1 MSKRSWRRIIIF
13 LILIILG
20 GVGTSL
26 ALRPKAVTKPA
37 AADIQKVST
46 VPTLEF
52 LPSEIFTAKPLEL
65 QQTLSLSGALRAVDI
80 SSVKARVAAEVKE
93 ISVREGDT
101 VRAGQIV
108 ARMDVT
114 EFQARVDQ
122 ARGTLNAARAQLDI
136 ATKNRDNNRTLVEK
150 GFISK
155 NAFDNSASQYATAE
169 ANVEAAKGAL
179 DIVQKLVNDTIIKS
193 PISGEVATRYV
204 QAGEKV
210 SADNKLLDI
219 VNLRK
224 LELEAAVP
232 TNDIASV
239 AIGQRVNLHIDGWPQ
254 NIEGKVVRINPTTQS
269 GSRSVVVYVQIANPQ
284 NQLRSGMFA
293 EAQLVVK
300 SKLGV
305 LALPQNALRKDGNGS
320 FVYVI
325 EGDTLARRPVTI
337 GMSGRSGDD
346 YMTEVLSGLDFGTQV
361 IRTDMG
367 SLQPGVRVHI
377 NAAGK

>member
-1 MSKRSWRRIIIF
+1 MRRRII
-13 LILIILG
+13 LIVILLIIIAG
-20 GVGTSL
+20 GVTWTL
-26 ALRPKAVTKPA
+26 KQKPA
-37 AADIQKVST
+37 VKPTPVTAPIAAAA
-46 VPTLEF
+46 PTLEF

-65 QQTLSLSGALRAVDI
+65 QQTLSLTGALRAVDI
-80 SSVKARVAAEVKE
+80 SSVKARVAAEVRE

-108 ARMDVT
+108 ARMDAT

-179 DIVQKLVNDTIIKS
+179 DVVQKLVNDTVIRS
-193 PISGEVATRYV
+193 PISGVVAMRYV

-219 VNLRK
+219 VNLQK
-224 LELEAAVP
+224 MELEAAVP
-232 TNDIASV
+232 TNDITNV
-239 AIGQRVNLHIDGWPQ
+239 AIGQRVTLRTEGLPQ
-254 NIEGKVVRINPTTQS
+254 TIEGKVARINPATQS
-269 GSRSVVVYVQIANPQ
+269 GSRSVLVYVQIANPQ

-293 EAQLVVK
+293 EAQLILK
-300 SKLGV
+300 TKASV
-305 LALPQNALRKDGNGS
+305 LALPQNAIRKEGNRAY
-320 FVYVI
+320 VYVI
-325 EGDTLARRPVTI
+325 EADVLARKAITV

-346 YMTEVLSGLDFGTQV
+346 YMTEVLSGIDFGTQIV
-361 IRTDMG
+361 RTDMG
-367 SLQPGVRVHI
+367 SLQPGTHVRI
-377 NAAGK
+377 NAPSQ

>member
-1 MSKRSWRRIIIF
+1 MRRRII
-13 LILIILG
+13 LIVILLIIIAG
-20 GVGTSL
+20 GVTWTLKQKSVVK
-26 ALRPKAVTKPA
+26 PTPVTAPIA
-37 AADIQKVST
+37 AAA
-46 VPTLEF
+46 PTLEF

-65 QQTLSLSGALRAVDI
+65 QQTLSLTGALRAVDI
-80 SSVKARVAAEVKE
+80 SSVKARVAAEVRE

-108 ARMDVT
+108 ARMDAT

-179 DIVQKLVNDTIIKS
+179 DVVQKLVNDTVIRS
-193 PISGEVATRYV
+193 PISGVVAMRYV

-219 VNLRK
+219 VNLQK
-224 LELEAAVP
+224 MELEAAVP
-232 TNDIASV
+232 TNDITNV
-239 AIGQRVNLHIDGWPQ
+239 AIGQRVTLRTEGLPQ
-254 NIEGKVVRINPTTQS
+254 TIEGKVVRINPATQS
-269 GSRSVVVYVQIANPQ
+269 GSRSVLVYVQIANPQ

-293 EAQLVVK
+293 EAQLILK
-300 SKLGV
+300 TKASV
-305 LALPQNALRKDGNGS
+305 LALPQNAIRKEGNRAY
-320 FVYVI
+320 VYVI
-325 EGDTLARRPVTI
+325 EADVLARKAITV

-346 YMTEVLSGLDFGTQV
+346 YMTEVLSGIDFGTQIV
-361 IRTDMG
+361 RTDMG
-367 SLQPGVRVHI
+367 SLQPGTHVRI
-377 NAAGK
+377 NAPSQ

>member
-1 MSKRSWRRIIIF
+1 MSKSMRRRII
-13 LILIILG
+13 LIVILVIIIAG
-20 GVGTSL
+20 GVTWTLKQKS
-26 ALRPKAVTKPA
+26 AVKPA
-37 AADIQKVST
+37 PVAAPIALAT
-46 VPTLEF
+46 PTLEF
-52 LPSEIFTAKPLEL
+52 LPSEIFTAKPLDI

-80 SSVKARVAAEVKE
+80 SSVKARVAAEVRE
-93 ISVREGDT
+93 IPVREGDA

-179 DIVQKLVNDTIIKS
+179 DVVQKLVNDTVIRS
-193 PISGEVATRYV
+193 PIAGVVAMRYV

-219 VNLRK
+219 VNLQK
-224 LELEAAVP
+224 MELEAAVP
-232 TNDIASV
+232 TNDITNV
-239 AIGQRVNLHIDGWPQ
+239 AIGQRVTLRIEGLPQ
-254 NIEGKVVRINPTTQS
+254 TIEGKVVRINPATQS
-269 GSRSVVVYVQIANPQ
+269 GSRSVLVYVQIANPQ

-293 EAQLVVK
+293 EAQLILK
-300 SKLGV
+300 TKTGV
-305 LALPQNALRKDGNGS
+305 LALPQNAIRKDGNGTY
-320 FVYVI
+320 VYVV
-325 EGDTLARRPVTI
+325 EGGVLARKPVTI
-337 GMSGRSGDD
+337 GMSGRTSDD
-346 YMTEVLSGLDFGTQV
+346 YMTEVLSGIDFGTQV
-361 IRTDMG
+361 VGTDMG
-367 SLQPGVRVHI
+367 SLQPGTHVRI
-377 NAAGK
+377 NAPSK

>member
-1 MSKRSWRRIIIF
+1 MSKRMRRRIILL
-13 LILIILG
+13 LILMIIIAG
-20 GVGTSL
+20 GVAWVLKQKS
-26 ALRPKAVTKPA
+26 AVKPA
-37 AADIQKVST
+37 PVAAATT
-46 VPTLEF
+46 VATPTLEF
-52 LPSEIFTAKPLEL
+52 LPSEIFTAKPLDI
-65 QQTLSLSGALRAVDI
+65 QQTLSLSGALRAVDL
-80 SSVKARVAAEVKE
+80 SSVKARVSAEVRE

-108 ARMDVT
+108 AKMDVT

-179 DIVQKLVNDTIIKS
+179 DVVQKLVNDTVIRS
-193 PISGEVATRYV
+193 PISGVVAMRYV

-219 VNLRK
+219 VNLQK
-224 LELEAAVP
+224 MELEAAVP
-232 TNDIASV
+232 TNDITNV
-239 AIGQRVNLHIDGWPQ
+239 AIGQRVTLRTEGLPQ
-254 NIEGKVVRINPTTQS
+254 TIEGKVVRINPATQS
-269 GSRSVVVYVQIANPQ
+269 GSRSVLVYVQIANPQ

-293 EAQLVVK
+293 EAQLILK
-300 SKLGV
+300 TKASV
-305 LALPQNALRKDGNGS
+305 LALPQNAIRKEGNRAY
-320 FVYVI
+320 VYVI
-325 EGDTLARRPVTI
+325 EADVLARKAITV

-346 YMTEVLSGLDFGTQV
+346 YMTEVLSGIDFGTQIV
-361 IRTDMG
+361 RTDMG
-367 SLQPGVRVHI
+367 SLQPGTHVRI
-377 NAAGK
+377 NAPSQ

>member
-1 MSKRSWRRIIIF
+1 MRRRII
-13 LILIILG
+13 LIVIVVIISAG
-20 GVGTSL
+20 GVTWVLKQKSAVKSASIATPVAAPIAL
-26 ALRPKAVTKPA
+26 AA
-37 AADIQKVST
+37 
-46 VPTLEF
+46 PTLEF

-65 QQTLSLSGALRAVDI
+65 QQTLSLTGALRAVDI
-80 SSVKARVAAEVKE
+80 SSVKARVAAEVRE

-101 VRAGQIV
+101 VHAGHIV

-155 NAFDNSASQYATAE
+155 NAFDNSASQYASAE

-179 DIVQKLVNDTIIKS
+179 DVVQKLVNDTVIRS
-193 PISGEVATRYV
+193 PITGVVAMRYV

-219 VNLRK
+219 VNLQK
-224 LELEAAVP
+224 MELEAAVP
-232 TNDIASV
+232 TNDITNVSM
-239 AIGQRVNLHIDGWPQ
+239 GQRVTLRIEGLPQ
-254 NIEGKVVRINPTTQS
+254 TIEGKVVRINPATQS
-269 GSRSVVVYVQIANPQ
+269 GSRSVLVYVQITNPQ

-293 EAQLVVK
+293 EAQLIVK
-300 SKLGV
+300 TKAGV
-305 LALPQNALRKDGNGS
+305 LALPQNAIRKDGNGAY
-320 FVYVI
+320 VYVV
-325 EGDTLARRPVTI
+325 EADVLARKTVTI

-346 YMTEVLSGLDFGTQV
+346 YMTEVLSGIDFGTQV
-361 IRTDMG
+361 ISTDMG
-367 SLQPGVRVHI
+367 SLQPGTHVRI
-377 NAAGK
+377 NAPSQ

>member
-1 MSKRSWRRIIIF
+1 MRRRIILV
-13 LILIILG
+13 LILVIISAG
-20 GVGTSL
+20 GVTWVLKQKS
-26 ALRPKAVTKPA
+26 AVKSASITTPVASTIAEA
-37 AADIQKVST
+37 A
-46 VPTLEF
+46 PTLEF
-52 LPSEIFTAKPLEL
+52 LPSEIFTAKPLDI

-80 SSVKARVAAEVKE
+80 SSVKARVAAEVRE

-101 VRAGQIV
+101 VHAGQIV

-155 NAFDNSASQYATAE
+155 NAFDNSASQYASAE

-179 DIVQKLVNDTIIKS
+179 DVVQKLVNDTVIRS
-193 PISGEVATRYV
+193 PITGVVAMRYV

-219 VNLRK
+219 VNLQK
-224 LELEAAVP
+224 MELEAAVP
-232 TNDIASV
+232 TNDITNVSM
-239 AIGQRVNLHIDGWPQ
+239 GQRVTLRIEGLPQ
-254 NIEGKVVRINPTTQS
+254 TIEGKVVRINPATQS
-269 GSRSVVVYVQIANPQ
+269 GSRSVLVYVQITNPQ

-293 EAQLVVK
+293 EAQLIVK
-300 SKLGV
+300 TKAGV
-305 LALPQNALRKDGNGS
+305 LALPQNAIRKDGNGAY
-320 FVYVI
+320 VYVV
-325 EGDTLARRPVTI
+325 EADVLARKTVTI

-346 YMTEVLSGLDFGTQV
+346 YMTEVLSGIDFGTQV
-361 IRTDMG
+361 ISTDMG
-367 SLQPGVRVHI
+367 SLQPGTHVRI
-377 NAAGK
+377 NAPSQ